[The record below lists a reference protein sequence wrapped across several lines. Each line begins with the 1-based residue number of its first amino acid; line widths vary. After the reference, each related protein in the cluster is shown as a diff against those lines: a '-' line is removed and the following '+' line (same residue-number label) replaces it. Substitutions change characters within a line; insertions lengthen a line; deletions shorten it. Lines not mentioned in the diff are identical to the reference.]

1 MSRAEGATAPAS
13 LPVIAIDGAAA
24 TGKTTTA
31 SRVAAALGFCYV
43 DSGAI
48 YRAVAFGLRE
58 LGVIEGE
65 ELDEARLADALES
78 LRLEVDPRPERFVVR
93 LNEREV
99 GPEIRTPEISGLA
112 SRIARLGTV
121 RARVRELVRDA
132 ARRGP
137 LVVEG
142 RDIGT
147 VVFPDARLKVY
158 LTADL
163 AVRALR
169 RQHDLRK
176 QGREVSLA
184 EVERELSERDERD
197 STRAESPLRRADDAI
212 EVSTWPGTIDEQ
224 VETIVSAYRKIEA
237 GARP

>member
-1 MSRAEGATAPAS
+1 MSRTEEGSVPVS
-13 LPVIAIDGAAA
+13 LPVIAIDGCAA

-58 LGVIEGE
+58 LGVTESE
-65 ELDEARLADALES
+65 ELDEARLAAAIGT
-78 LRLEVDPRPERFVVR
+78 LRLEVDPRPERFIVR
-93 LNEREV
+93 LNGREA
-99 GPEIRTPEISGLA
+99 GPEIRTPEISALA
-112 SRIARLGTV
+112 SRIARVKAV
-121 RARVRELVRDA
+121 RIRVRELVREA

-176 QGREVSLA
+176 QGREVPLA
-184 EVERELSERDERD
+184 EVEGELSERDQRD
-197 STRAESPLRRADDAI
+197 STRAESPLRRAEDAI
-212 EVSTWPGTIDEQ
+212 VVATWPGTIEEQ
-224 VETIVSAYRKIEA
+224 VETIVSAYREIEA
-237 GARP
+237 GLQP

>member
-1 MSRAEGATAPAS
+1 
-13 LPVIAIDGAAA
+13 
-24 TGKTTTA
+24 
-31 SRVAAALGFCYV
+31 
-43 DSGAI
+43 
-48 YRAVAFGLRE
+48 
-58 LGVIEGE
+58 
-65 ELDEARLADALES
+65 
-78 LRLEVDPRPERFVVR
+78 
-93 LNEREV
+93 LNGREV
-99 GPEIRTPEISGLA
+99 GSEIRTPEISALA
-112 SRIARLGTV
+112 SRIARVGAV
-121 RARVRELVRDA
+121 RVRVRELVRDA

-176 QGREVSLA
+176 QGRDVSLA
-184 EVERELSERDERD
+184 DVERELSERDRRD

-212 EVSTWPGTIDEQ
+212 VIATWPGTIEEQ
-224 VETIVSAYRKIEA
+224 VESIVSAYREIEA
-237 GARP
+237 GLQP